1 VSLAGARG
9 IVRASRIPNCARQ
22 AAMVVEHVKELE
34 FYRSLVGEDFRGEY
48 GERVSARRRGA
59 AFERA
64 AFANDAAQLKAALAP
79 RFGYQAEDMW
89 TRNFAD
95 EIPGP
100 PTTMRAARL
109 HRLSLVFRDLAAGKR
124 VPELLIQPQLR
135 IPIRPDVKYYEYIA
149 PDFMVLDP
157 GRRIYVPGELKS
169 FAERDGVASRAD
181 LDLPRRQA
189 GVQVIAL
196 TALADRVGIEDRVD
210 ELAVFVYAT
219 PFGLKLGPPH
229 LEEIRAE
236 CREIRRAITQLASV
250 HARLRELR
258 AVEDTTLVN
267 LIDEFPADYQE
278 ACHGTCILAGACKEA
293 AMGTARELGDE
304 AREMVGPDMP
314 IQRLIE
320 LSEGAAPMTPL
331 EAELAPA
338 LQDAATVLDALAARR
353 AA

>member
-9 IVRASRIPNCARQ
+9 IVRASRIPTCARQ

-48 GERVSARRRGA
+48 GERVSAHRRGT

-64 AFANDAAQLKAALAP
+64 AFNNEAAQLKATLAP
-79 RFGYQAEDMW
+79 RFGYRAEEMW
-89 TRNFAD
+89 ARNFAE

-109 HRLSLVFRDLAAGKR
+109 HRLSLVFRDLAAGER

-135 IPIRPDVKYYEYIA
+135 IPIRPAVKYFEYIA

-157 GRRIYVPGELKS
+157 ELRIYLPGELKS

-196 TALADRVGIEDRVD
+196 TAVAARVGLADRVEER
-210 ELAVFVYAT
+210 AVFVYAT

-236 CREIRRAITQLASV
+236 CREIRRAMAQLAAV
-250 HARLRELR
+250 HERLQALR
-258 AVEDTTLVN
+258 AVEDTALVN

-278 ACHGTCILAGACKEA
+278 ACHGTCILAGTCKEA
-293 AMGTARELGDE
+293 AAGTARELGDE
-304 AREMVGPDMP
+304 AREMVGPEMP
-314 IQRLIE
+314 IERLIE
-320 LSEGAAPMTPL
+320 LSEGATPATPL
-331 EAELAPA
+331 EEELAPA
-338 LQDAATVLDALAARR
+338 LRDAAAVLDALAARR

>member
-1 VSLAGARG
+1 MSLAGARG
-9 IVRASRIPNCARQ
+9 IVRASRIPTCARQ
-22 AAMVVEHVKELE
+22 AAMVVDHVKELE

-48 GERVSARRRGA
+48 GERISAHRRGT

-64 AFANDAAQLKAALAP
+64 AYDNDAAQLKAALAL
-79 RFGYQAEDMW
+79 RFGYQPEDMW
-89 TRNFAD
+89 ARNFAE

-109 HRLSLVFRDLAAGKR
+109 HRLSLVFRDLAAGKP

-135 IPIRPDVKYYEYIA
+135 IPVRPEAKYFEYIA

-157 GRRIYVPGELKS
+157 ERRIYLPGELKS

-196 TALADRVGIEDRVD
+196 TALADRVGLADRVD

-219 PFGLKLGPPH
+219 PYGLKLGPPH
-229 LEEIRAE
+229 LEQIHAE
-236 CREIRRAITQLASV
+236 CREIRRAITQLAAV
-250 HARLRELR
+250 HDRLQKLREI
-258 AVEDTTLVN
+258 EDTTLVN

-278 ACHGTCILAGACKEA
+278 ACHGTCILAGPCKEA
-293 AMGTARELGDE
+293 AAGTVRELGDE
-304 AREMVGPDMP
+304 AREMLGPDMATE
-314 IQRLIE
+314 RLIA
-320 LSEGAAPMTPL
+320 LAEGATPANPL
-331 EAELAPA
+331 EEELAPA
-338 LQDAATVLDALAARR
+338 LRDAAAVLDALQARR